1 MIQQLLNMNNGKKID
16 IILMNPPYD
25 KNLHLKFLRKC
36 INFAINIVNISP
48 ARWLQDPFAKD
59 KRSTL
64 KQYEDVAQHIASV
77 DILND
82 KLKGQFDISAYSDL
96 GIYILKDHK
105 TNFDY
110 KNFWETT
117 RTDDEKSIIQKVC
130 FSHKTKYISEVVEY
144 DKLDGIRVMI
154 GDIGGNRGT
163 LPVYKDI
170 VYTIDGN
177 VGDKDWTECKNMGG
191 YVKPKN
197 SPLPKSIKFDTT
209 SEAENFWKSYRELKF
224 FNVLC
229 NITIQQ
235 QHIQLN
241 VLPFLKN
248 YKKEIT
254 DNDMFNL
261 FGLTDDE
268 IQFIENYPLKKK

>member
-1 MIQQLLNMNNGKKID
+1 MKKID
-16 IILMNPPYD
+16 IILMNPPYY

-36 INFAINIVNISP
+36 VNFAINIINISP
-48 ARWLQDPFAKD
+48 TRWIQDPFAKY
-59 KRSTL
+59 KRGTL
-64 KQYEDVAQHIASV
+64 KQYEDVAQHIESV

-82 KLKGQFDISAYSDL
+82 KLKGQFDICVYFDL
-96 GIYILKDHK
+96 GIYILKEHK

-110 KNFWETT
+110 YKFWETT
-117 RTDDEKSIIQKVC
+117 RTDVEKTIIQKVC

-144 DKLDGIRVMI
+144 SKRSGIRVMI
-154 GDIGGNRGT
+154 AGIAGNRGT

-197 SPLPKSIKFDTT
+197 SSLPKSIKFDTVN
-209 SEAENFWKSYRELKF
+209 EAENFWKSYRELKF

-229 NITIQQ
+229 NITTQQ
-235 QHIQLN
+235 RIQLN

-261 FGLTDDE
+261 FELTNDE